1 MAGLFTLDSASL
13 GQLDNDVLGG
23 LGTGFVIGQSTST
36 GQVVGVQGFT
46 GSATGASVTTGSAL
60 GAVGFA
66 GSVIDSSVST
76 GSVVGVEGNTGSV
89 AGVTVS
95 TGTAAGTPALAGNIN
110 GESVGQGAGAGSPAL
125 VGNVVGVSVS
135 TGSASGS
142 PDGPPP
148 PPPPEPEVV
157 TGHLPFFQ
165 YLPRPQPIRP
175 RPQEPQP
182 TRHTGGAKGNTQT
195 FATVVGALGY
205 TGKVSGSQTVSG
217 QFAGVRYPSDE
228 LVARWARQLI
238 EHELL
243 TLELL

>member
-1 MAGLFTLDSASL
+1 MAGLFTLDSESL
-13 GQLDNDVLGG
+13 GQLDTDVIGG
-23 LGTGFVIGQSTST
+23 QGTGFVIGESTST
-36 GQVVGVQGFT
+36 GDVVGVQSFT
-46 GSATGASVTTGSAL
+46 GSATGSSTTTGSAL
-60 GAVGFA
+60 GVVAFV
-66 GSVIDSSVST
+66 GSVVGSSAST

-89 AGVTVS
+89 TGVSVS
-95 TGTAAGTPALAGNIN
+95 TGTADGTPSLVGIVD

-125 VGNVVGVSVS
+125 GGSVVGVSVS

-142 PDGPPP
+142 PDEPPP
-148 PPPPEPEVV
+148 PAPEPEIV
-157 TGHLPFFQ
+157 TGHAPFFQ
-165 YLPRPQPIRP
+165 YVPRPQPIRP
-175 RPQEPQP
+175 RPQQPQP
-182 TRHTGGAKGNTQT
+182 TMHTGGAKGNTQT

-205 TGKVSGSQTVSG
+205 AGKVSGSQTVSG